1 MDSNILKLQLSM
13 NKNSTGKFYIM
24 WGSGP
29 SCCCSYPVFVC
40 GSSSVYLICSVFTL
54 DHYFFALP
62 ALCLHHEQSPLRTI
76 CQLNEEGSRL
86 SLSYMRQDSG
96 YLSVTGGRMAV
107 FCIGMCILSATWGR
121 LVVMRMGIWTLLV
134 IWCRLEGMVTHANA
148 ENRHPASSNWQI
160 TAILPHI
167 AER

>member
-1 MDSNILKLQLSM
+1 MTVLCQLHM
-13 NKNSTGKFYIM
+13 TGWRLYVSYIQAGWWLSVSYM
-24 WGSGP
+24 RQDGGYMSAIWGRMA
-29 SCCCSYPVFVC
+29 V
-40 GSSSVYLICSVFTL
+40 
-54 DHYFFALP
+54 
-62 ALCLHHEQSPLRTI
+62 I

-134 IWCRLEGMVTHANA
+134 IWCRLEGMVNWKIEVKYRTWDDLDAEFTGCEEEIAHDANTMRA
-148 ENRHPASSNWQI
+148 GRRSNDP
-160 TAILPHI
+160 L
-167 AER
+167 